1 MTKKNIWIIN
11 QTAGKIDSGWGERHY
26 YLSNYWVK
34 NGYNVNIISGS
45 HNHLFNNQPKIE
57 KRKWF
62 TYEEVDKQIQ
72 FCWVKTPFY
81 NGGFKKF
88 YSNFIYTLKLFF
100 LSIKKLGKPDVI
112 IVSSMP
118 IFPILNGLFY
128 KRKFKKAR
136 LIIEIR
142 DLWPLT
148 PIHLKGYSKNHPF
161 IKVLRWFEKIA
172 YVKSDK
178 IVSLL
183 PNASKYITKISK
195 DKSKFNYIP
204 NGINESLVGN
214 EALPQNIINLI
225 PKDKFIVG
233 YAGTIGFANA
243 MEHLIEASLNIKENN
258 IHFVIVGEGSLK
270 KSYQNRVKNSKNITF
285 INKIKKTQVQ
295 NILKHFDVCYLGR
308 YKSPLYYHGVSYNKY
323 FDYMLA
329 KKPIL
334 ESSEL
339 IRDQVE
345 LSGCGIIV
353 PPENKESIISG
364 ILKLYKMDKFEL
376 ETLGNRGYAFV
387 KKYHDYDYLSKLY
400 INLFN

>member
-45 HNHLFNNQPKIE
+45 HNHLFTNQPKIE

-100 LSIKKLGKPDVI
+100 LSIKKLGKPDII

-118 IFPILNGLFY
+118 IFPILNGLFF

-204 NGINESLVGN
+204 NGINESLVDN
-214 EALPQNIINLI
+214 EALPLNIINLI

-243 MEHLIEASLNIKENN
+243 MEYLIDASLNIKENN

>member
-1 MTKKNIWIIN
+1 M
-11 QTAGKIDSGWGERHY
+11 
-26 YLSNYWVK
+26 
-34 NGYNVNIISGS
+34 
-45 HNHLFNNQPKIE
+45 
-57 KRKWF
+57 
-62 TYEEVDKQIQ
+62 
-72 FCWVKTPFY
+72 
-81 NGGFKKF
+81 
-88 YSNFIYTLKLFF
+88 
-100 LSIKKLGKPDVI
+100 
-112 IVSSMP
+112 
-118 IFPILNGLFY
+118 
-128 KRKFKKAR
+128 
-136 LIIEIR
+136 
-142 DLWPLT
+142 
-148 PIHLKGYSKNHPF
+148 
-161 IKVLRWFEKIA
+161 
-172 YVKSDK
+172 
-178 IVSLL
+178 
-183 PNASKYITKISK
+183 
-195 DKSKFNYIP
+195 
-204 NGINESLVGN
+204 VGN

-258 IHFVIVGEGSLK
+258 IHFVIVGYGSLK

-308 YKSPLYYHGVSYNKY
+308 YKSPLYSHGVSYNKY

-376 ETLGNRGYAFV
+376 ETLGNRGYTFV

>member
-72 FCWVKTPFY
+72 FCWVKIPFY

-118 IFPILNGLFY
+118 IFPILNGLFF
-128 KRKFKKAR
+128 KRKFKNAR

-243 MEHLIEASLNIKENN
+243 MEYLIEASLNIKENN
-258 IHFVIVGEGSLK
+258 IHFVIVGDGSLK

-308 YKSPLYYHGVSYNKY
+308 YKSPLYSHGVSYNKY

>member
-118 IFPILNGLFY
+118 IFPILNGLFF

>member
-45 HNHLFNNQPKIE
+45 HNHLFTNQPKIE

-118 IFPILNGLFY
+118 IFPILNGLFF

-161 IKVLRWFEKIA
+161 IKVLRWFEEIA

-183 PNASKYITKISK
+183 PNSSKYINKISK

-258 IHFVIVGEGSLK
+258 IHFVIVGDGSLK

>member
-45 HNHLFNNQPKIE
+45 HNHLFTNQPKIE

-62 TYEEVDKQIQ
+62 TYEEVDKQIK

-118 IFPILNGLFY
+118 IFPILNGLFF
-128 KRKFKKAR
+128 KRKFKNAR

-258 IHFVIVGEGSLK
+258 IHFVIVGDGSLK

-308 YKSPLYYHGVSYNKY
+308 YKSPLYSHGVSYNKY

>member
-1 MTKKNIWIIN
+1 
-11 QTAGKIDSGWGERHY
+11 
-26 YLSNYWVK
+26 
-34 NGYNVNIISGS
+34 
-45 HNHLFNNQPKIE
+45 
-57 KRKWF
+57 
-62 TYEEVDKQIQ
+62 
-72 FCWVKTPFY
+72 
-81 NGGFKKF
+81 
-88 YSNFIYTLKLFF
+88 
-100 LSIKKLGKPDVI
+100 
-112 IVSSMP
+112 MP

-161 IKVLRWFEKIA
+161 IKVLRWFEEIA

-258 IHFVIVGEGSLK
+258 IHFVIVGDGSLK

-308 YKSPLYYHGVSYNKY
+308 YKSPLYSHGVSYNKY

>member
-45 HNHLFNNQPKIE
+45 HNHLFTNQPKIE

-118 IFPILNGLFY
+118 IFPILNGLFF

-161 IKVLRWFEKIA
+161 IKVLRWFEEIA

-183 PNASKYITKISK
+183 PNSSKYINKISK